1 MGDFKLR
8 KHSVK
13 AASFI
18 ENSEKEK
25 KNDIEIGVEGS
36 ILIPKEYDKDRRAT
50 VNLVLHLGKKDE
62 RLYLTVETISV
73 FEGKEVDVSENVV
86 KAACVPIALANLRK
100 TVKKLTEAY
109 GMPALDLP
117 PFEEESRDIVS

>member
-8 KHSVK
+8 KHS
-13 AASFI
+13 
-18 ENSEKEK
+18 
-25 KNDIEIGVEGS
+25 
-36 ILIPKEYDKDRRAT
+36 
-50 VNLVLHLGKKDE
+50 
-62 RLYLTVETISV
+62 
-73 FEGKEVDVSENVV
+73 V